1 MHGNKI
7 NEAFYQ
13 ICEIYSPWVNCS
25 DRRAGLYGRIKLKK
39 FGDNSQKSEKI
50 WISVKTPK
58 LIFKCKN
65 DIL

>member
-25 DRRAGLYGRIKLKK
+25 DPRAGLYGRIMK
-39 FGDNSQKSEKI
+39 
-50 WISVKTPK
+50 VY
-58 LIFKCKN
+58 
-65 DIL
+65 